1 MSRKIKSTFESSETI
16 NQTVYLQTTVTI
28 VTFTPQVFN
37 PKGVHKT
44 THEF

>member
-1 MSRKIKSTFESSETI
+1 MF
-16 NQTVYLQTTVTI
+16 YLQTTVTI